1 MYSRNEDILKL
12 IPHLLTNIDHPQL
25 GNISDVNQSYT
36 FEAKGVNV
44 DYILL
49 LKHKIDADY
58 RTEQHPITK
67 LYEDVFNKIKEFSST
82 GTTEDFEDITDYIKK
97 TELISVSQQ
106 LANQTNQEFF
116 NYCID
121 LSDRYIPR
129 IYFEIDK
136 RLDKLIESRSMLDSV
151 YLSNQY
157 DIQNKEY
164 ESEDQKREAINNLEK
179 GYSGSKTELKKEVC
193 NYIALWIHAYR
204 FLQARKELS
213 NQKNIISYSHR
224 YQGWSKPRYQV
235 NDELTI
241 EFITNFGYGNSSYF
255 YLLLI
260 YRGIQIFPFM
270 EWVNYQYAQASE
282 MEKYTKKYSGEEI
295 IEIRRRK
302 NPKHQSKPDEP
313 STRKVARIKQEH
325 WENAFDDLVEACNI
339 YEEGTHAFIEN
350 YITSALDSLVKE
362 LEDIFEMS
370 DVAADKK
377 YRDFDDNFSINYK
390 TEDYV
395 KKIKLMSV
403 KGAMISGTLDFMG
416 QITKLKEIIDTKVY
430 VEKITS
436 LNSRILPLLQATI
449 PDCQKLIYELE
460 QHVEKLKTDLVD
472 IWTHKGLKE
481 LTQAANSK
489 NLSEEDK
496 DRFEK
501 LKKEHGKISDKK
513 SEAEQNLKHS
523 INILKSI
530 ERYINNIE
538 KYFSLTREP
547 FLKNV

>member
-1 MYSRNEDILKL
+1 MYSRNEDISKL
-12 IPHLLTNIDHPQL
+12 IPHLLTDSDHPQL
-25 GNISDVNQSYT
+25 RNISDVNQPYT

-58 RTEQHPITK
+58 RTEQHPINK
-67 LYEDVFNKIKEFSST
+67 LYEDVFNKIKAFSST
-82 GTTEDFEDITDYIKK
+82 GTTEDFEDITNYIKN

-106 LANQTNQEFF
+106 LASKTDQDFF
-116 NYCID
+116 NYCIN

-129 IYFEIDK
+129 IYFDIEN
-136 RLDKLIESRSMLDSV
+136 RLDRLIESRSMLDKV

-164 ESEDQKREAINNLEK
+164 EKEYQKREALNNLEE

-224 YQGWSKPRYQV
+224 YQGWSKPKYKV

-270 EWVNYQYAQASE
+270 EWVNYQYAETSE
-282 MEKYTKKYSGEEI
+282 MEKYTKKYSEEEI
-295 IEIRRRK
+295 TKVERRK
-302 NPKHQSKPDEP
+302 NPKYQSKPDGP
-313 STRKVARIKQEH
+313 STRKSLTIKQEH
-325 WENAFDDLVEACNI
+325 WVNAFDDLVDACNI
-339 YEEGTHAFIEN
+339 YEKGTHAFIEN
-350 YITSALDSLVKE
+350 YITSALDSLVE
-362 LEDIFEMS
+362 ALEDIFEMG

-377 YRDFDDNFSINYK
+377 YRDFDDDFSINYK

-403 KGAMISGTLDFMG
+403 KGAMISGTLAFMG
-416 QITKLKEIIDTKVY
+416 HITKLKEIVDTKVY

-436 LNSRILPLLQATI
+436 LNNRILPLLQETI
-449 PDCQKLIYELE
+449 PDCQKLIYGLE
-460 QHVEKLKTDLVD
+460 QHVEKLKSDLVD

-481 LTQAANSK
+481 LTQAHNSK
-489 NLSEEDK
+489 NISEENK
-496 DRFEK
+496 NKFEK
-501 LKKEHGKISDKK
+501 LKEEHGKISDKK
-513 SEAEQNLKHS
+513 NEAEQKLRHS

-538 KYFSLTREP
+538 KYFSLTR
-547 FLKNV
+547 

>member
-1 MYSRNEDILKL
+1 MYSRNEDISKL
-12 IPHLLTNIDHPQL
+12 IPHLLTDIDHPQL
-25 GNISDVNQSYT
+25 KNISDVNQSYT

-58 RTEQHPITK
+58 RTEQHPINK
-67 LYEDVFNKIKEFSST
+67 LYEDVFDKIKKFSSS
-82 GTTEDFEDITDYIKK
+82 GTTEDFEDITNYIKN

-106 LANQTNQEFF
+106 LASQTDQDFF
-116 NYCID
+116 NYCIN

-129 IYFEIDK
+129 IYFDIEN
-136 RLDKLIESRSMLDSV
+136 RLDRLIESRSMLDKV

-164 ESEDQKREAINNLEK
+164 EKEKEYQKREALNNLEE

-224 YQGWSKPRYQV
+224 YQGWSKPKYKV
-235 NDELTI
+235 NDELAI

-270 EWVNYQYAQASE
+270 EWVNYQYAETSE
-282 MEKYTKKYSGEEI
+282 MEKYTKKYSEEDI
-295 IEIRRRK
+295 TKVERRK
-302 NPKHQSKPDEP
+302 NPKYQSKPNGP
-313 STRKVARIKQEH
+313 STRKVLTIKQEQ
-325 WENAFDDLVEACNI
+325 WDNAFDDLVEACNI
-339 YEEGTHAFIEN
+339 YEEGTHAFIES
-350 YITSALDSLVKE
+350 YITSALDSLVE
-362 LEDIFEMS
+362 ALEGIFERG

-377 YRDFDDNFSINYK
+377 YRDFDDNFSINHK

-403 KGAMISGTLDFMG
+403 KGAMISGTLAFMG
-416 QITKLKEIIDTKVY
+416 QITKLKEIVDTKVY

-436 LNSRILPLLQATI
+436 LNNRILPLLQETI

-460 QHVEKLKTDLVD
+460 QQVEKFKSDLVD
-472 IWTHKGLKE
+472 IWTQKGLKE
-481 LTQAANSK
+481 LTQAGSSK

-496 DRFEK
+496 GRFEK
-501 LKKEHGKISDKK
+501 LKEEHEKISDKK
-513 SEAEQNLKHS
+513 SEAEQKLNHS

-538 KYFSLTREP
+538 KYFILTR
-547 FLKNV
+547 

>member
-1 MYSRNEDILKL
+1 MYSRNEDISKL
-12 IPHLLTNIDHPQL
+12 IPHLLTDSDHPQL
-25 GNISDVNQSYT
+25 RNISDVNQSYT

-58 RTEQHPITK
+58 RTEQHPINK

-82 GTTEDFEDITDYIKK
+82 GTTEDFEDITNYIKN

-106 LANQTNQEFF
+106 LASQTDQDFF
-116 NYCID
+116 NYCIN

-129 IYFEIDK
+129 IYFDIGN
-136 RLDKLIESRSMLDSV
+136 RLDRLVESRSMLDRV

-157 DIQNKEY
+157 DIKNKEY
-164 ESEDQKREAINNLEK
+164 EKEYQKSEALNNLEE
-179 GYSGSKTELKKEVC
+179 GYSGSKTELKKEAC

-224 YQGWSKPRYQV
+224 YQGWSKPKYKV

-270 EWVNYQYAQASE
+270 EWINYQYAEASE
-282 MEKYTKKYSGEEI
+282 MEKYTKKYSEEEI
-295 IEIRRRK
+295 IKVQRRK
-302 NPKHQSKPDEP
+302 NPKYQSKHDEP
-313 STRKVARIKQEH
+313 STRKSLTIKQEH
-325 WENAFDDLVEACNI
+325 WSNAFNDLVEACNI
-339 YEEGTHAFIEN
+339 YEKGTHAFIET
-350 YITSALDSLVKE
+350 YITSALDSLVE
-362 LEDIFEMS
+362 ALEDIFKMGG
-370 DVAADKK
+370 VAADKK
-377 YRDFDDNFSINYK
+377 YRDFDDNFSINHK

-403 KGAMISGTLDFMG
+403 KGAMISGTLAFMG
-416 QITKLKEIIDTKVY
+416 QITKLKEIVDTKVY

-436 LNSRILPLLQATI
+436 LNNRILPLLQETI

-460 QHVEKLKTDLVD
+460 QHVEKFKSDLVD

-481 LTQAANSK
+481 LTQAGNYK

-496 DRFEK
+496 GRFEK
-501 LKKEHGKISDKK
+501 LKKEHEEISDKK
-513 SEAEQNLKHS
+513 SEAEQKLKHS

-530 ERYINNIE
+530 GRYINNIE
-538 KYFSLTREP
+538 KYFSLTR
-547 FLKNV
+547 